1 MRRMFKTNVPTFVT
15 NEGDQVITPFGPSI
29 FQTEIP
35 QNIVKDLIDEGRKLT
50 KEDDFNP
57 KLAGNLKY
65 GRSYHYKRDFIDR
78 LEPFLK
84 DKCEKYFNA
93 MIDNYGNTQQALI
106 YETMQVQHNLR
117 ERRQGNLRLD
127 TLWVNF
133 SQKHDFNPPHDHT
146 GVLSFVI
153 YCKVPKEIF
162 TNQAESNN
170 QHAGEIV
177 FQYSDRIAQFMGSEY
192 PIKPY
197 EGLMFLFPS
206 KLKHYVPP
214 YWVDAERISVS
225 GNFAV
230 I

>member
-1 MRRMFKTNVPTFVT
+1 MFKTNVPTFVT

-50 KEDDFNP
+50 MVDDFNP

-93 MIDNYGNTQQALI
+93 LIDISGPKQQSLI
-106 YETMQVQHNLR
+106 YETMLVQHNLR

>member
-1 MRRMFKTNVPTFVT
+1 MFKTNVPTFVT
-15 NEGDQVITPFGPSI
+15 TEGDQVIKPFGPSI

-35 QNIVKDLIDEGRKLT
+35 RNTLNDLINEGRKLT
-50 KEDDFNP
+50 MVDDFNP
-57 KLAGNLKY
+57 NLAGNLKY
-65 GRSYHYKRDFIDR
+65 GRSYHYKRDFIDK

-153 YCKVPKEIF
+153 FCKVPEEIF
-162 TNQAESNN
+162 TNQADSNAQN
-170 QHAGEIV
+170 AGNIV
-177 FQYSDRIAQFMGSEY
+177 FQYGERITHFMGCEY
-192 PIKPY
+192 AVKPY
-197 EGLMFLFPS
+197 EGLMFVFPS
-206 KLKHYVPP
+206 KLKHYVPA

-225 GNFAV
+225 GNFV
-230 I
+230 VF